1 MQQEKKRDD
10 HKVLAVIP
18 ARAGSKRLPG
28 KNIRPLGGQPLI
40 AWTIGAAV
48 SAGVFDK
55 VLVSTDDAGIA
66 EIARQHGAS
75 VPWLRPAAM
84 SSDTATSLDVL
95 LHAVDQEKGSG
106 AEYDCVAL
114 LQPTSPFRT
123 AGTIAAGVRQC
134 LSGDG
139 MPVVAVSPVRTHP
152 ELSFKLDARGRMSR
166 YCPER
171 TGVSLRSQDLPE
183 AFEVNGAL
191 YVASVQYLRSHR
203 TFFGPDATAL
213 VVRSRAESV
222 DIDDDW
228 DWQLAEWIVSSK
240 VVKP

>member
-1 MQQEKKRDD
+1 MKPDE
-10 HKVLAVIP
+10 HKALAVIP

-40 AWTIGAAV
+40 AWTIEAAV

-55 VLVSTDDAGIA
+55 VVVSTEDLGIA
-66 EIARQHGAS
+66 EVARLHGAS
-75 VPWLRPAAM
+75 VLWLRPAAL

-123 AGTIAAGVRQC
+123 AGTIATGVRQC
-134 LSGDG
+134 LSGNG
-139 MPVVAVSPVRTHP
+139 MPVVAVSPARTHP
-152 ELSFKLDARGRMSR
+152 ELCFRLDARGCMSR
-166 YCPER
+166 YCPEK
-171 TGVSLRSQDLPE
+171 TGASLRSQDLPGV
-183 AFEVNGAL
+183 FEVNGAL
-191 YVASVQYLRSHR
+191 YVASVRYLRRHR
-203 TFFGPDATAL
+203 TFFGPDSSAL
-213 VVRSRAESV
+213 IMESPAESI

-228 DWQLAEWIVSSK
+228 DWQLAQWVVSFMAKKS
-240 VVKP
+240 